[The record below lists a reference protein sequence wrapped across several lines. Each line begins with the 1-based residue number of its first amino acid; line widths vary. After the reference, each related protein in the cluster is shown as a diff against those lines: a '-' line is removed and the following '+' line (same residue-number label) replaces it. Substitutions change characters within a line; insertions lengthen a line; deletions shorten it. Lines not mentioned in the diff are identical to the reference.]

1 MCFYG
6 VPGQWMTHSNLWNTC
21 GMHVCIALSC
31 HLHNTLFLFSSII
44 FNTICTLTSGYS
56 VSHYFKLLIDQLS
69 SLIQFEH
76 DKSHSCTI
84 SWRVSNHHSV
94 YCVYASD
101 VWFMLIFFR
110 KLLQLIRIYLEIR
123 YSFLTSYMICCWSF
137 TVSLLC
143 LRKKKHKLSL
153 PTQKQIDKRYISYM

>member
-1 MCFYG
+1 MGSLDNGC
-6 VPGQWMTHSNLWNTC
+6 PTPTC
-21 GMHVCIALSC
+21 GIPVECMCV
-31 HLHNTLFLFSSII
+31 LHCLVIFTTQFLFSSII

-84 SWRVSNHHSV
+84 SWRVALLLSNHHSV

-110 KLLQLIRIYLEIR
+110 KLLQLIRIYLEIG
-123 YSFLTSYMICCWSF
+123 YSFSNQLYDM
-137 TVSLLC
+137 LLVFYC
-143 LRKKKHKLSL
+143 FPTLLKEKK
-153 PTQKQIDKRYISYM
+153 T